1 LSIIH
6 HSSFIIHHSYFIIHT
21 LSFRATAG
29 RKPMSPDPS
38 VHEESLRA
46 IEQERRRKPKKGCG
60 GCFLF
65 LVLLLIAGGAAA
77 LIFRDKWKPLFS
89 GDTYKSL
96 VRKGETLRQTPPRDV
111 LRDLRA
117 KAASLQDEWGKLN
130 ESGKLRERLES
141 LRDDLVAK
149 RDQVG
154 EAARKEWEDVVK
166 KSEEL
171 LEKARQQKEKL
182 PPLELGELRGKL
194 ESLEERLRTLGG
206 SGKSAEEGK
215 TQAKPEEETP
225 EKPAEGKSEQPEE
238 SKQDQPAESE
248 PK

>member
-1 LSIIH
+1 
-6 HSSFIIHHSYFIIHT
+6 
-21 LSFRATAG
+21 
-29 RKPMSPDPS
+29 MSPDPS

-46 IEQERRRKPKKGCG
+46 IERERRRKPKKGCG
-60 GCFLF
+60 GRFVLV
-65 LVLLLIAGGAAA
+65 VLLLIAGGAAA

-111 LRDLRA
+111 LRDLRE
-117 KAASLQDEWGKLN
+117 KAASLQSELEKLN

-141 LRDDLVAK
+141 LRSDLAAR
-149 RDQVG
+149 RDQAG

-215 TQAKPEEETP
+215 TQAKPEEEKSD
-225 EKPAEGKSEQPEE
+225 KPAEGKSDQAEE
-238 SKQDQPAESE
+238 RKQDQPAESGS
-248 PK
+248 K

>member
-1 LSIIH
+1 
-6 HSSFIIHHSYFIIHT
+6 
-21 LSFRATAG
+21 
-29 RKPMSPDPS
+29 MSPDPS

-46 IEQERRRKPKKGCG
+46 IEKERRRKPRKGRG

-77 LIFRDKWKPLFS
+77 FVFRDKWMPLLNR
-89 GDTYKSL
+89 DTYESL

-111 LRDLRA
+111 LREVRA
-117 KAASLQDEWGKLN
+117 KAASLQGELGKLN
-130 ESGKLRERLES
+130 ESGKLRERLEL

-149 RDQVG
+149 RDQAG

-182 PPLELGELRGKL
+182 PPLELGELRRKL

-206 SGKSAEEGK
+206 SGKPAEEGK
-215 TQAKPEEETP
+215 TQTKPEVEKSD
-225 EKPAEGKSEQPEE
+225 KPAEGKSDRPEE
-238 SKQDQPAESE
+238 RKQDQPAESGS
-248 PK
+248 K